1 MKDSIEALGVPH
13 TEVDV
18 IIVNG
23 ESVGFNYRLRDGDAV
38 AVYPVFESFDV
49 GSINR
54 LRPKPL
60 REVRFV
66 LDVHLGKLA
75 SLLRLL
81 GFDAYYRNNL
91 DDPEIIDIS
100 LSGHRIILTRDIG
113 ILKQGRVT
121 HGYWVRETDPE
132 LQAREIVRR
141 FQLEH
146 AARPFTRCPRCNG
159 ELRKA
164 ADDEIQRKVP
174 KKSRELY
181 SRFYCCGGCGQMYWQ
196 GSHIPKLLQKFRRFG
211 IDSGPV
217 NTAS

>member
-1 MKDSIEALGVPH
+1 VKDSIEALGVPH

-18 IIVNG
+18 VIVNG
-23 ESVGFNYRLRDGDAV
+23 EAVGFDYRLRDGDDI

-75 SLLRLL
+75 SLLRRL
-81 GFDAYYRNNL
+81 GFDAFYRNNL
-91 DDPEIIDIS
+91 DDPEIIDIA
-100 LSGHRIILTRDIG
+100 LSQHRIILTRDIG

-132 LQAREIVRR
+132 QQAAEIVRR

-159 ELRKA
+159 GLRKA
-164 ADDEIQRKVP
+164 SADEIERKVP

-181 SRFYCCGGCGQMYWQ
+181 SRFYCCTGCGQMYWR

-211 IDSGPV
+211 IDTGSV